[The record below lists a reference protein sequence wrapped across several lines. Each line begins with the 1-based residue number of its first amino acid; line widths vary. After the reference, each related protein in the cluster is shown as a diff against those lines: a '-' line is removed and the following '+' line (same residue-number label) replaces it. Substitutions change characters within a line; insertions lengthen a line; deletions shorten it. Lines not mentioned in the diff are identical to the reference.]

1 MERVDALLFSDRSP
15 LRRALLDETSR
26 DARVSLLPQIAQDLR
41 KAGLL
46 TADDEAETDA
56 FAKLARRDAAPDM
69 GAALLHAVNA
79 SPVFAMAPD
88 LRLRLYL
95 ARAALAFF
103 AGLVDEARG
112 EMAAAAAA
120 MRAGAEE
127 LETVVAIVAAGE
139 ARRPARL
146 LPVLGLIVEQF
157 AIPEF
162 GRALRIG
169 RAAQNL
175 VAALP
180 ELVERVEPVGSAMR
194 AFAPESAQGSVP
206 KTRKLF
212 DGNGPSIGEYA
223 KTDRNGVNS
232 DVVKRA
238 FYQPE
243 VDRNF
248 VIVTIAVMFG
258 LSGLFSVVKDFL
270 AISVSPAVDA
280 ASANPHDLHPLLFP
294 FWLAAQNALCWVS
307 AMISNG
313 VVCDGANAGAV
324 LTLRNGI
331 VLYLAV
337 GLVAASAGCFYIGYL
352 CDNFVKFFLLML
364 ERMNYREEKDKE
376 KLAEAVINVSEEAE
390 LLRIKGEQ
398 KNQKISNIINKP
410 NFLRYAPIFVFMI
423 FLYALFAALFIILS
437 VAESFIGIVIATWL
451 AAHLFFSWPLWVE
464 IFVAIIVGLF
474 IAPILS
480 PQRNDDSRSNDRD
493 RGAFVA
499 LIAGL
504 RGAFVAALIA
514 GLGAYAAT
522 HSALWTGG
530 AASVAFIVLRILNF
544 LRVPSVWL
552 AQSIGSGAVL
562 GLATAPI
569 PTYGRVKNRVLLGL
583 GLSIAMIIIPILL
596 VPLFAT
602 LNPRI
607 NDVTPSADVAAGARA
622 GAGYF
627 SFAACGD
634 GFEDLEISPRLF
646 LRLGGAP
653 SIEAAPR
660 LAIPDGALAAGTGA
674 APLVAPGSS
683 ESDWGLAKRGSLAPV
698 RPVDIAGGLAV
709 TMAAPSADQNAGGAG
724 GAGPAVKEGL
734 ILEPASIAVRLCWP
748 SGADVP
754 VELQALRK
762 VSG

>member
-26 DARVSLLPQIAQDLR
+26 DARVSLLPQIAKDLR

-175 VAALP
+175 VGALP

-194 AFAPESAQGSVP
+194 AFAPESARPREKPPVETARAGGDLASV
-206 KTRKLF
+206 
-212 DGNGPSIGEYA
+212 YA
-223 KTDRNGVNS
+223 PN
-232 DVVKRA
+232 
-238 FYQPE
+238 QPE

-313 VVCDGANAGAV
+313 VVCEGANAGAV

-352 CDNFVKFFLLML
+352 CDNFVKFFQLML
-364 ERMNYREEKDKE
+364 ERTNSREEREEEGIKE
-376 KLAEAVINVSEEAE
+376 VVETVVAVTVVNVRSEAK
-390 LLRIKGEQ
+390 LLRIKEKQ
-398 KNQKISNIINKP
+398 NNKIIKEILSNIKL
-410 NFLRYAPIFVFMI
+410 LRYTLIFP
-423 FLYALFAALFIILS
+423 FLIVSYSWFAALFIIIS
-437 VAESFIGIVIATWL
+437 VAESIIGILIAAWL

-464 IFVAIIVGLF
+464 IPVVFVAFLGIAIILD
-474 IAPILS
+474 AWLS
-480 PQRNDDSRSNDRD
+480 VRV
-493 RGAFVA
+493 RGALF
-499 LIAGL
+499 AGL

-544 LRVPSVWL
+544 LRDPSVQL
-552 AQSIGSGAVL
+552 AQLIGSGAVL

-569 PTYGRVKNRVLLGL
+569 PTYGRVKNRILLGL
-583 GLSIAMIIIPILL
+583 CLSIAMIIIPILL

-607 NDVTPSADVAAGARA
+607 NDVTPSADEAAGARA

-724 GAGPAVKEGL
+724 GTGPAVEEGL
-734 ILEPASIAVRLCWP
+734 VLEPASIAVRLCWP